1 MTEPVLRSKRQIF
14 RLEASNSNGKIAKSN
29 VRDNLQKMLK
39 EVDALSDLSILCWN
53 LPDAGHLGY
62 GRGVEGGGR
71 REWTRIPP
79 NFFQE
84 NNFNS
89 RRLHFVGKDTHGPPY
104 SNGSSTHYM

>member
-14 RLEASNSNGKIAKSN
+14 RLEVSNSNGKIAKSN
-29 VRDNLQKMLK
+29 VRDSLQKMLK

-53 LPDAGHLGY
+53 LPTLATLGMVV
-62 GRGVEGGGR
+62 GVEGGK
-71 REWTRIPP
+71 WTRIPP

-104 SNGSSTHYM
+104 RNGSSTHYM